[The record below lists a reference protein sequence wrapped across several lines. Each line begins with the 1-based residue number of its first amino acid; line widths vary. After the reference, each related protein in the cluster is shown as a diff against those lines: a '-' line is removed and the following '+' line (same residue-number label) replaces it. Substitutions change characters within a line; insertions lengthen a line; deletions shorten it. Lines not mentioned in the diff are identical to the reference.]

1 MTKKVFK
8 TNQIITT
15 VILIIA
21 GLFFAYLFRQ
31 EIFLLFQSSSE
42 ESMYYIFLV
51 WPALFVLGGIF
62 GILAFVSDKAL
73 FSILQGA
80 FNILLTLYLV
90 DRAGLDDR
98 YWELGRTLFSGA
110 LAVETLFFLVGYD
123 LSVRSKKK
131 ALAEDKKG

>member
-8 TNQIITT
+8 TNQIITA
-15 VILIIA
+15 VISIIA

-51 WPALFVLGGIF
+51 WPALFVLGGKL
-62 GILAFVSDKAL
+62 GILAFVSDKAV
-73 FSILQGA
+73 FSILQVA
-80 FNILLTLYLV
+80 SNILLALYLV
-90 DRAGLDDR
+90 DRAGLDGR
-98 YWELGRTLFSGA
+98 YWELGRTMFSGA

-123 LSVRSKKK
+123 LTVRSKKK
-131 ALAEDKKG
+131 ALDEEKG